1 MSIKNISVFC
11 GAHLGN
17 NPIYASEAKK
27 VAEVIV
33 EKGMNVVFGGG
44 DVGLMG
50 VVSHTAIDNGG
61 EVLGISLQSLY
72 ELELTNPRIQEV
84 VVAQTLLERKDI
96 FMQRSD
102 AFIVLPGGVGSL
114 DELAEVM
121 CSNQLGIINKPIG
134 ILNTNGYY
142 DHLLAWMKKAT
153 EGDNPPFW
161 YLRRMSLIQAD
172 MGDKAGAIATAKKSL
187 EGAIKAGN
195 KDYEK
200 MNQESI

>member
-84 VVAQTLLERKDI
+84 VVAKTLLERKDI

-142 DHLLAWMKKAT
+142 DHLLAWMKKAVE
-153 EGDNPPFW
+153 EGFVSDANFNE
-161 YLRRMSLIQAD
+161 LIVSHSCEDLIERVASEKRPAD
-172 MGDKAGAIATAKKSL
+172 DDWTNRLGL
-187 EGAIKAGN
+187 
-195 KDYEK
+195 
-200 MNQESI
+200 

>member
-142 DHLLAWMKKAT
+142 DHLLAWMKKAVE
-153 EGDNPPFW
+153 EGFVSDANFNE
-161 YLRRMSLIQAD
+161 LIISDSCEDLIERVASEKRPAD
-172 MGDKAGAIATAKKSL
+172 DDWTNRLGL
-187 EGAIKAGN
+187 
-195 KDYEK
+195 
-200 MNQESI
+200 

>member
-1 MSIKNISVFC
+1 MGQWNGRRLMSIKNISVFC

-61 EVLGISLQSLY
+61 EVLGVSLQSLY

-84 VVAQTLLERKDI
+84 VVAKTLLERKDI

-142 DHLLAWMKKAT
+142 DHLLAWMKKAVE
-153 EGDNPPFW
+153 EGFVSDANFNE
-161 YLRRMSLIQAD
+161 LIVSDSCEELIERVASEKRPAD
-172 MGDKAGAIATAKKSL
+172 DDWTNRLGL
-187 EGAIKAGN
+187 
-195 KDYEK
+195 
-200 MNQESI
+200 

>member
-84 VVAQTLLERKDI
+84 VVAKTLLERKDI

-142 DHLLAWMKKAT
+142 DHLLAWMKKAVE
-153 EGDNPPFW
+153 EGFVSDANFNE
-161 YLRRMSLIQAD
+161 LIVSDSCEDLIERVVSEKRPAD
-172 MGDKAGAIATAKKSL
+172 DDWTNRLGL
-187 EGAIKAGN
+187 
-195 KDYEK
+195 
-200 MNQESI
+200 

>member
-142 DHLLAWMKKAT
+142 DHLLAWMKKAVE
-153 EGDNPPFW
+153 EGFVSEANFNE
-161 YLRRMSLIQAD
+161 LIVSDSCEDLIERVASEKRPAD
-172 MGDKAGAIATAKKSL
+172 DDWTNRLGL
-187 EGAIKAGN
+187 
-195 KDYEK
+195 
-200 MNQESI
+200 

>member
-11 GAHLGN
+11 GAHLGK

-114 DELAEVM
+114 DELAEIM

-142 DHLLAWMKKAT
+142 DHLLAWMKKAVE
-153 EGDNPPFW
+153 EGFISDAN
-161 YLRRMSLIQAD
+161 YNELIVSDSCEDLIERVASEKRPAD
-172 MGDKAGAIATAKKSL
+172 DDWTNRLGL
-187 EGAIKAGN
+187 
-195 KDYEK
+195 
-200 MNQESI
+200 